1 MKQVGYII
9 QVKLPERFKKCQ
21 CCDWSRIIK
30 IRVAT
35 SPSIVILIIWKLK
48 QVKYKFPVTLHNAWS
63 YHGMH
68 CIFTKLILI
77 SEVFAN
83 HDLEDEYTTDPVLDS
98 PSVHTP
104 PSVELNDD
112 ILEEGLKKVSFISN
126 VWWMIHI

>member
-1 MKQVGYII
+1 
-9 QVKLPERFKKCQ
+9 
-21 CCDWSRIIK
+21 
-30 IRVAT
+30 
-35 SPSIVILIIWKLK
+35 
-48 QVKYKFPVTLHNAWS
+48 
-63 YHGMH
+63 MH

-83 HDLEDEYTTDPVLDS
+83 HDLEDEYTTDPALDS
-98 PSVHTP
+98 LSVHTP